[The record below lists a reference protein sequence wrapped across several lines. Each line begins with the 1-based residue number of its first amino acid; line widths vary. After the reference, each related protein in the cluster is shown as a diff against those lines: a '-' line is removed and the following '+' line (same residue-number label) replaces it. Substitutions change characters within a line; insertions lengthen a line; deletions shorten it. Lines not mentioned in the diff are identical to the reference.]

1 MIAKTFT
8 EEQWEL
14 IQECVW
20 DECQILI
27 TDIIPNDFDE
37 EDKKEHRKR
46 KAALE
51 RILSKLD
58 Q

>member
-1 MIAKTFT
+1 MTAPTFT
-8 EEQWEL
+8 ERQWGL
-14 IQECVW
+14 IRECVW
-20 DECQILI
+20 CEHQLLI